1 MCRLDKTKLTLGI
14 IRARPN
20 RDGWVA
26 LRGKTSTAHVHR
38 PARGTRAVVTFEVG
52 SVVSERYRIV
62 RKMGEGGM
70 GAVYEVEHVQL
81 GRKLALKTLHPEL
94 ARSADV
100 VARFQREARA
110 AAAVGSPHIVDVV
123 DLGAADGSPFIVME
137 FLDGGSL
144 RDLLEEQGQ
153 LAIPRVLAIVTQCCK
168 ALAKA
173 HAKGIVHRDL
183 KPDNIM
189 LVDRDGGDFV
199 KLVDFGIAKLVEDSI
214 ALDAVATT
222 RTGIT
227 MGTPQYMSPEQ
238 IAGASD
244 IDARADVWAMGAV
257 LFELLT
263 GKPPF
268 EATTMPMLAVKIHSE
283 KTPSVREL
291 RPAIPARLDAIV
303 QKALAKERDDRFAT
317 IAELGAV
324 IHALKM
330 SPAATTR
337 KPAGAFQFEE
347 DTRVDTS
354 PPGARASGARITTTP
369 RAWDVEDSQPPKPP
383 KRTALFVGLG
393 ALGLLAVGGGIAL
406 AVVLADPAQPPRS
419 AAPERPVATLADA
432 LRDRSAT
439 AAPSAVAP
447 VATVGSEPIPPTT
460 RVHEPAAPAN
470 ITPEPAPAPAPVNDR
485 EVSAIVERRVARPR
499 TASSRRELAPS
510 STAVPVEPPRPSPP
524 ATPAPAPPPTRA
536 DVPRASGRRIAIRN
550 GRQLAVTVTLTCGDA
565 AAVNVRV
572 PAGASRTVAVA
583 DGACRI
589 RCDDGVSVGSLCG
602 TRLAAA
608 ATSLVIR

>member
-1 MCRLDKTKLTLGI
+1 MRCRGSIDHRGVATLTFDI
-14 IRARPN
+14 
-20 RDGWVA
+20 
-26 LRGKTSTAHVHR
+26 
-38 PARGTRAVVTFEVG
+38 G
-52 SVVSERYRIV
+52 SVVHDRYRVV

-123 DLGAADGSPFIVME
+123 DLGTADGSPFIVME

-168 ALAKA
+168 ALASA

-189 LVDRDGGDFV
+189 LVDRDGADFV

-238 IAGASD
+238 IAGESD

-283 KTPSVREL
+283 KTPSVRDL
-291 RPAIPARLDAIV
+291 RPAIPVRLDAIV
-303 QKALAKERDDRFAT
+303 QKALAKERAERFAT
-317 IAELGAV
+317 IADFGAA
-324 IHALKM
+324 IDALKM
-330 SPAATTR
+330 TPAATTQ
-337 KPAGAFQFEE
+337 KPAGAFDYDDE
-347 DTRVDTS
+347 TRVDTE
-354 PPGARASGARITTTP
+354 PAGARTTGSRVSTTP
-369 RAWDVEDSQPPKPP
+369 QAWDVDDSRPP
-383 KRTALFVGLG
+383 RRANRVGLFVGIG
-393 ALGLLAVGGGIAL
+393 AVGLLAVGGGFAL
-406 AVVLADPAQPPRS
+406 ALAFGGPDEARRPATTLSEALGDRS
-419 AAPERPVATLADA
+419 VGGAAP
-432 LRDRSAT
+432 
-439 AAPSAVAP
+439 P
-447 VATVGSEPIPPTT
+447 VATVGSERATAAVAEPNAAIPPG
-460 RVHEPAAPAN
+460 
-470 ITPEPAPAPAPVNDR
+470 PAPPSVPVPDQRREADAPV
-485 EVSAIVERRVARPR
+485 VERRAER
-499 TASSRRELAPS
+499 TRAATSRREPTGASLRASSAVESLPPPSETTPPRAPLS
-510 STAVPVEPPRPSPP
+510 ASEPPRP
-524 ATPAPAPPPTRA
+524 ATA
-536 DVPRASGRRIAIRN
+536 RRIAIRN
-550 GRQLAVTVTLTCGDA
+550 TRQLAVTVSLTCGDGA
-565 AAVNVRV
+565 PISVRV
-572 PAGASRTVAVA
+572 PAGATRTVTA
-583 DGACRI
+583 DGPCRS

-602 TRLAAA
+602 TRLAAG